1 MKRVPQQFPLV
12 LDTIKET
19 PVQEGNFYI
28 TETRWMQFKSVV
40 FETFVFEEQHLE
52 YKSMTPEEKNQ
63 FFQDLLQGI
72 KGEAIDQIIVIIDRV
87 TKEGT
92 RYQINEPLQTKKYD

>member
-19 PVQEGNFYI
+19 PIEEGNFYI
-28 TETRWMQFKSVV
+28 AETRWMQFKSLVSQ
-40 FETFVFEEQHLE
+40 TFATEEQHLE
-52 YKSMTPEEKNQ
+52 YKSMTWEEKNQ
-63 FFQDLLQGI
+63 FLQDLLQGI
-72 KGEAIDQIIVIIDRV
+72 KGEAIDQIIVIVDRV
-87 TKEGT
+87 TREGT

>member
-1 MKRVPQQFPLV
+1 MKKVPQQFPLV
-12 LDTIKET
+12 LETIKET
-19 PVQEGNFYI
+19 PIEEGNFYI

-40 FETFVFEEQHLE
+40 SETFNEQQQLE
-52 YKSMTPEEKNQ
+52 YKSMDREQRNQ
-63 FFQDLLQGI
+63 FLQDLLQGI
-72 KGEAIDQIIVIIDRV
+72 KGEAIDQIIVIVDRV